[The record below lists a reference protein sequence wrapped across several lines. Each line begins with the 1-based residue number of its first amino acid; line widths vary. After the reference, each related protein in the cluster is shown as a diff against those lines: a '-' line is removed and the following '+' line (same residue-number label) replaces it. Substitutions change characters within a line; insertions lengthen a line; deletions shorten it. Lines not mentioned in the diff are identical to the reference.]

1 MTLLKTLEKE
11 GTKLTVQRRLIA
23 EKIDRQKQA
32 FSAEDLHNQGLKSK
46 GIDLTT
52 IYRTLTLFHQLS
64 HLHKVELGDRKS
76 RYWLKTKKTH
86 CQTFYCE
93 SCGQV
98 ENFESCLVQSQHEK
112 LNLQGYTQL
121 THRVE
126 FMGLCPKCSKSES
139 AHL

>member
-1 MTLLKTLEKE
+1 MSLLKTLENS

-32 FSAEDLHNQGLKSK
+32 FCAEDLHKQGLKNK

-52 IYRTLTLFHQLS
+52 IYRTLNLFHKLK
-64 HLHKVELGDRKS
+64 HLNKADFGDRKS
-76 RYWLKTKKTH
+76 RFWLKTKNTH

-98 ENFESCLVQSQHEK
+98 ESLDSCLVHTQHDK
-112 LNLQGYTQL
+112 LKNQGYTQL

-126 FMGLCPKCSKSES
+126 FVGKCPKCSQQEG
-139 AHL
+139 LQL